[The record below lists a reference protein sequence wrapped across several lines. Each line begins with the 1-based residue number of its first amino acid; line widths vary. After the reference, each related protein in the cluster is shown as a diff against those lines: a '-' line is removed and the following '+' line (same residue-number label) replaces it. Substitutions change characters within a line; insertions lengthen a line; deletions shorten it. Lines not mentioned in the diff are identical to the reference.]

1 MNKIIVDIG
10 IKENRIAII
19 ENDELAELYVERED
33 DKKLSGN
40 IYKGR
45 VVNVLPGMEAAFVDI
60 GLQKNAFLYL
70 KDAIPVELLKMEK
83 KKVEELSIADVVK
96 RGDEIVVQIV
106 KEPFESKG
114 ARITRYLSVPG
125 RYVVLMP
132 FNSYIGVSR
141 KINSEEERSR
151 LKHLAEGIL
160 PKGMGCIIR
169 TASGG
174 ISKEDLESD
183 INFLVNTFEKLN
195 TESKLKRPPSLLYR
209 ELDIIQRMARDYID
223 SSVDRIVVNEKGK
236 YEEIK
241 EITRLIS
248 PEYEH
253 KVEYFDESHDIFGFL
268 GVEKM
273 IKNAINRVVRLENG
287 GYIVIDE
294 TEALTSIDVN
304 TGKFIGNRGLDDTVV
319 QMNIEAAVEI
329 AKQIRLR
336 NIGGII
342 IIDFIDMK
350 DKRNEESV
358 IRALEEALKKDRTKT
373 NVLGMTRLGL
383 VEMTRKKSSSRLTS
397 RLLRNCPYCDG
408 NGKINS
414 EEVVVTNIQNEVKR
428 AYRNTNVEAIVF
440 EINPLVNE
448 YIKEKKHNFEGVL
461 KENYN
466 IEITLK
472 ENRDIF
478 FDELKIVR
486 MGSLDFVNAFIAEK
500 YGSNS

>member
-19 ENDELAELYVERED
+19 ENDDLAELYVERED

-40 IYKGR
+40 IYKGK

-70 KDAIPVELLKMEK
+70 KDAIPVELLRANRGKA
-83 KKVEELSIADVVK
+83 EELCITDVVRK
-96 RGDEIVVQIV
+96 GEEIVVQIV

-114 ARITRYLSVPG
+114 ARITRYLSIPG

-141 KINSEEERSR
+141 KISSEEERVR
-151 LKHLAEGIL
+151 LKKLVEKIL

-169 TASGG
+169 TV
-174 ISKEDLESD
+174 SKGLSKLELEAD
-183 INFLVNTFEKLN
+183 INFLINTFEKLN
-195 TESKLKRPPSLLYR
+195 AESKLKKAPSLLYR

-223 SSVDRIVVNEKGK
+223 SSVDSIVVNDRDK

-241 EITRLIS
+241 EITGLIS
-248 PEYEH
+248 AEYEN
-253 KVEYFDESHDIFGFL
+253 KIEYFDESHDIFGFL

-273 IKNAINRVVRLENG
+273 IKNAINRTVVLENG
-287 GYIVIDE
+287 GHIVIDE

-304 TGKFIGNRGLDDTVV
+304 TGKFIGNRDLDDTIVR
-319 QMNIEAAVEI
+319 MNMEAAVEI

-350 DKRNEESV
+350 ERRDEQAV
-358 IRALEEALKKDRTKT
+358 IEALEASLEKDRTKT

-397 RLLRNCPYCDG
+397 RLLRNCPYCNG

-428 AYRNTNVEAIVF
+428 AHRNTTVESILF
-440 EINPLVNE
+440 EINPLVND
-448 YIKEKKHNFEGVL
+448 YIKEKKHEFEKVL
-461 KENYN
+461 KENFN
-466 IEITLK
+466 IEIILK

-486 MGSLDFVNAFIAEK
+486 MGSKGYVESYIREK
-500 YGSNS
+500 Y